1 MGVGVEDRKESS
13 PWKYYK
19 VSTSVHRCREPSRI
33 CQKCK
38 QGVQKSFKMRSLF
51 ERYVVGV
58 VLKSYKLFKFLDEE
72 FVRREEH
79 FCFKYYL
86 ACKQGRKEAFKGN
99 NCYVKNVKR
108 RIWNCLFQNIV
119 KGYSQVF
126 LDGIRKYFWSKKVLS
141 KDFENNPA
149 PSFVNRENQHM
160 HKRKLNE
167 KEFVL
172 SAVAFEPAIQRVDSI
187 FPLIPNMYYCCNKL
201 TPISNTVSCLCFL
214 FRYFI

>member
-1 MGVGVEDRKESS
+1 MNYQSVLALRTVKNQVHGNII
-13 PWKYYK
+13 K
-19 VSTSVHRCREPSRI
+19 VSTSIHRSREPSRI

-58 VLKSYKLFKFLDEE
+58 VLKSSKLFKFLDEE

-108 RIWNCLFQNIV
+108 RTT
-119 KGYSQVF
+119 K
-126 LDGIRKYFWSKKVLS
+126 
-141 KDFENNPA
+141 
-149 PSFVNRENQHM
+149 
-160 HKRKLNE
+160 HKEGK
-167 KEFVL
+167 
-172 SAVAFEPAIQRVDSI
+172 
-187 FPLIPNMYYCCNKL
+187 
-201 TPISNTVSCLCFL
+201 
-214 FRYFI
+214 

>member
-1 MGVGVEDRKESS
+1 ME
-13 PWKYYK
+13 YK
-19 VSTSVHRCREPSRI
+19 VSNSREPAGEPSRI

-38 QGVQKSFKMRSLF
+38 QGVQKAFKMRSLF

-58 VLKSYKLFKFLDEE
+58 VLKSSKLFKFLDEE
-72 FVRREEH
+72 FARREEH
-79 FCFKYYL
+79 FCFKYYP

-108 RIWNCLFQNIV
+108 RTKKHKVGKLNCLFQNIV

-126 LDGIRKYFWSKKVLS
+126 LDGIHKYFWSKKVLS

-172 SAVAFEPAIQRVDSI
+172 SAVAFEPAMQRDDSI
-187 FPLIPNMYYCCNKL
+187 FPLIPNMYHCCNKL
-201 TPISNTVSCLCFL
+201 TIIRNAASCLCSF
-214 FRYFI
+214 FRCFI